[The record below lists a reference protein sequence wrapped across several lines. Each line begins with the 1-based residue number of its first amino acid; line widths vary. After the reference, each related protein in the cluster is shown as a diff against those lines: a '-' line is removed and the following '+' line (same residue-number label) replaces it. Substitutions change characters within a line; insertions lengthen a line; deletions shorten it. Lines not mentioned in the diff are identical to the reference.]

1 MRKYYCLARRLQLTC
16 RAIVIAYSTG
26 CKIFVKP
33 RNLTKTLF
41 LFGIVIIKLVGKLGK
56 MPANLN
62 KKECPLRA
70 KLSRQEV
77 EPFADKSLAGKKWC
91 PLRAKPSRQEVELF
105 ADKSLAGKKWCPL
118 RAKLSRQ
125 EVVSFEGK
133 NQPKKVE
140 SFVGKAQPARSG
152 VLCGQKLS
160 RQEVESF
167 AGKSLVGR
175 KNVVFGKQPMPN
187 GIRIILQ

>member
-91 PLRAKPSRQEVELF
+91 PLRAKISRKKWSPLWAKPSRQEVVSF
-105 ADKSLAGKKWCPL
+105 AGKSLAGKKWSPL
-118 RAKLSRQ
+118 RAK
-125 EVVSFEGK
+125 
-133 NQPKKVE
+133 
-140 SFVGKAQPARSG
+140 A
-152 VLCGQKLS
+152 
-160 RQEVESF
+160 
-167 AGKSLVGR
+167 
-175 KNVVFGKQPMPN
+175 
-187 GIRIILQ
+187 